1 MKKIVLICSF
11 LIAFTI
17 SAESDCNKVEK
28 KEEGCQI
35 TVSQDLVTC
44 LINAKND
51 SEVLKCHQKVKEQK
65 CLILKD
71 KFKENK
77 DIINNCVDKYT
88 ETKLDCLFKASKFEE
103 CDKK

>member
-1 MKKIVLICSF
+1 V
-11 LIAFTI
+11 A
-17 SAESDCNKVEK
+17 ADSDCNKVEK
-28 KEEGCQI
+28 KQEGCQI

-44 LINAKND
+44 LINAKTNSD
-51 SEVLKCHQKVKEQK
+51 VLKCHQKVKEQK

-77 DIINNCVDKYT
+77 DIIDNCVDKYT
-88 ETKLDCLFKASKFEE
+88 ENKLDCLFKASKFEE